1 MKLIKILEKELKEQR
16 EIRKQQFYGSYKQ
29 VQKILR
35 IVNHHI
41 VLRMK
46 EEQNS
51 SNVLEVSLVINQY
64 YSLSRML
71 RSRSR
76 HLTKT
81 SKENGQHTN
90 ELVPEIQRELK
101 LEGLYTQRSVLD
113 ELIKRNKITNEVATQ
128 IRENINY
135 NEIVLSHE
143 SDE

>member
-1 MKLIKILEKELKEQR
+1 MKEQR

-81 SKENGQHTN
+81 SKETVN
-90 ELVPEIQRELK
+90 IQMNSFLK
-101 LEGLYTQRSVLD
+101 F
-113 ELIKRNKITNEVATQ
+113 K
-128 IRENINY
+128 
-135 NEIVLSHE
+135 E
-143 SDE
+143 S